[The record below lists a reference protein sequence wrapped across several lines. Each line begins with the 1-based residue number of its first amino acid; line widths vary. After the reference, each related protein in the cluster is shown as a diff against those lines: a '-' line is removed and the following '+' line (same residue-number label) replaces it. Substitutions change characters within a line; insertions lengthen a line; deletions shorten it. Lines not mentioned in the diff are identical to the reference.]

1 MNATVPA
8 TATFP
13 ASTWRHARLNGAASQ
28 QGDIDRRGRWRV
40 GLAMAGFGILYGVL
54 ALRLVLLGVNAPA
67 DTEGGSAFI
76 VGGAQARPDIVD
88 RNGET
93 LATDIKTASL
103 FAEPRL
109 VIDPDE
115 ATEALT
121 SLFPD
126 LDRTRLLRILS
137 TDAAFAYIKR
147 GITPRQQQAV
157 HRLGLPGIGFRVEN
171 RRFYPGGPTAG
182 HVLGSVNID
191 NQGIAG
197 IEKYIDGAFL
207 SDLQQ
212 AGFATGNAL
221 EPVSLSLDL
230 RVQHV
235 VRDEL
240 ARAMERYRA
249 IASVGIVLDVNT
261 GEVIA
266 MSSLPDYDPNNRD
279 EALDPDRMNRA
290 TVGVYEMGST
300 FKGFTMAMA
309 LDSGRVSINDSFD
322 ARSALVVGRHRIE
335 DFHGKH
341 RVLTVPEIFIYSSN
355 IGTARMALAA
365 GTPEQ
370 EAFLEKIGLLDP
382 VRTELP
388 EVGAPLSPRRP
399 WSTISSV
406 TIAFGH
412 GLSVSPMQTA
422 VAGAALIN
430 GGYLIAPTFL
440 PRSAEEAAEVARP
453 VMRPETSRLMRHLF
467 RLNVLKGSGRRADVA
482 GYSVGGKTGTA
493 EKVVNGRYSGDK
505 RRNAFLAAFP
515 MDAPK
520 YLVLVVLDEPKPE
533 KPGIGATAGLNAA
546 PTVSN
551 IVRRIAPMLGIEPR
565 PVDPLEDPAMAL
577 ASVQ

>member
-1 MNATVPA
+1 MTAADTAVAFPA
-8 TATFP
+8 T
-13 ASTWRHARLNGAASQ
+13 TWRHARKANAAEQS
-28 QGDIDRRGRWRV
+28 GDTERRGRIRV
-40 GLAMAGFGILYGVL
+40 VLTMTGFGLLYGLL
-54 ALRLVLLGVNAPA
+54 AVRLVLIGVNAP
-67 DTEGGSAFI
+67 DMTEHGSAF
-76 VGGAQARPDIVD
+76 VSGAAQARPDIVD

-109 VIDPDE
+109 IIDPDE

-121 SLFPD
+121 ALFPD
-126 LDRTRLLRILS
+126 LDRTRLLRMLS
-137 TDAAFAYIKR
+137 TDSAFAYIKR

-182 HVLGSVNID
+182 HVLGTVNID

-197 IEKYIDGAFL
+197 MEKYIDGAFL
-207 SDLQQ
+207 DDLQL
-212 AGFATGNAL
+212 AGFDTGNTL
-221 EPVSLSLDL
+221 EPVRLSLDL

-240 ARAMERYRA
+240 VNAMQLYHS
-249 IASVGIVLDVNT
+249 IAAVGIVLDVNT

-266 MSSLPDYDPNNRD
+266 MSSIPDYDPNNRD

-290 TVGVYEMGST
+290 TVGVFEMGST
-300 FKGFTMAMA
+300 FKGFTTAMA
-309 LDSGRVSINDSFD
+309 LDSGKVTINDSFD
-322 ARSALVVGRHRIE
+322 ARSALVIGRHSIG

-341 RVLTVPEIFIYSSN
+341 RILTVPEIFIYSSN

-365 GTPEQ
+365 G
-370 EAFLEKIGLLDP
+370 EADQAAFMQKLGLLDP
-382 VRTELP
+382 MRSELP
-388 EVGAPLSPRRP
+388 EVGTPIVPKQP
-399 WSTISSV
+399 WSRISSA

-412 GLSVSPMQTA
+412 GISVTPMQTA

-430 GGYLIAPTFL
+430 GGYMIPPTFL
-440 PRSAEEAAEVARP
+440 PRTPEQAAGLAHAI
-453 VMRPETSRLMRHLF
+453 MRPDTSQLLRHLF
-467 RLNVLKGSGRRADVA
+467 RLNVLKGSGRRADVE

-493 EKVVNGRYSGDK
+493 EKVVNGRYSSDK

-520 YLVLVVLDEPKPE
+520 YLVLVVLDEPTPE
-533 KPGIGATAGLNAA
+533 KPGMGATAGLNAA

-551 IVRRIAPMLGIEPR
+551 IIRRSAPMLGVEPR
-565 PVDPLEDPAMAL
+565 SINPEDDPAMAL
-577 ASVQ
+577 ASAQ